1 MKLMSSFIEPED
13 VGNQNFEQSGLEH
26 KKLDEEI
33 PVIKEYEKIK
43 LKKENS

>member
-1 MKLMSSFIEPED
+1 MKLMSSFIESED
-13 VGNQNFEQSGLEH
+13 VGNQNLNKVIHS

-43 LKKENS
+43 LKKR